1 MRSLDDY
8 RGLVSDKV
16 LAAIYA
22 KASKLSRKHIV
33 NINSTYQGGGVAEI
47 LHNLV
52 VLMNDVGVDM
62 GWRIL
67 PGTPGFFTTT
77 KRMHNA
83 LQGEPMD
90 MSLIHKDYY
99 LENNEKFATFTH
111 IKHDCVIVHDPQPL
125 PFIKFCY
132 KAQPWIWRCHI
143 DLSNPHEEL
152 WDYLKTFIMRYDL
165 VVVSDEKYK
174 RKDLPVEQRII
185 MPSIDPLSLKNMDID
200 EKTIKQYLD
209 QYDIPVD
216 KPLLLQISRFDK
228 WKDPEGVI
236 EVFKRV
242 KKEVDCRLILCGSAA
257 TDDPEGAEIY
267 HSVINNNRDVLDS
280 GDLMLIVAEDNL
292 MVNAL
297 QRAASVVLQKS
308 TKEGFGL
315 TVTEALWKG
324 KPVVASCVGG
334 IPNQISHNKT
344 GLLVDPYNYDE
355 CAEAVLK
362 VLQDEKFAEK
372 IGHNAREFVRDK
384 FLITRHLIDYLD
396 LLLHVFK

>member
-1 MRSLDDY
+1 MKSLDDY
-8 RGLVSDKV
+8 RGVVSDKV

-22 KASKLSRKHIV
+22 KATKLNRKHVV

-52 VLMNDVGVDM
+52 ILMNDVGIRM

-83 LQGEPMD
+83 LQGEDID

-99 LENNEKFATFTH
+99 VENNEKFSIFTH
-111 IKHDCVIVHDPQPL
+111 IDHDCVIVHDPQPL
-125 PFIKFCY
+125 PFIKY
-132 KAQPWIWRCHI
+132 YSKQQPWVWRCHI
-143 DLSNPHEEL
+143 DLSHPHEDL
-152 WDYLKTFIMRYDL
+152 WEYLKTFILRYDI
-165 VVVSDEKYK
+165 VIVSDEKYK
-174 RKDLPVEQRII
+174 RSDLPVEQRII
-185 MPSIDPLSLKNMDID
+185 MPSIDPLSTKNMEISD
-200 EKTIKQYLD
+200 ETIKYYLD
-209 QYDIPVD
+209 MYKIPTD
-216 KPLLLQISRFDK
+216 KPILLQISRFDK

-242 KKEVDCRLILCGSAA
+242 KKQIDCRLILCGGAA

-267 HSVINNNRDVLDS
+267 QHVVSNNQDILED
-280 GDLMLIVAEDNL
+280 GDLLLITAEDNL

-297 QRAASVVLQKS
+297 QRTASVIMQKS

-324 KPVVASCVGG
+324 KPVIASNVGG
-334 IPNQISHNKT
+334 IPNQIQNNRN
-344 GLLVDPYNYDE
+344 GILVDPYNFDE
-355 CAEAVLK
+355 CAEAV
-362 VLQDEKFAEK
+362 VRCMQDEKFAEK
-372 IGHNAREFVRDK
+372 IGKNAREFVREK
-384 FLITRHLIDYLD
+384 FLITRHVDDYLKLLID
-396 LLLHVFK
+396 LLL